1 MTWIYDDAAHNTLA
15 GGGAGSAV
23 TAPGREERQ
32 KLEHGIILPAVFNKT
47 LFWSSHAFK
56 ITHEIAPGLPQLDRN
71 LWSTD
76 FDLINSLDNDI
87 TVCKWQVFALEKNI
101 CACSLIYLENFLF
114 LQKSIFLENGSLSLA
129 NVRKCRIVWWLY
141 LYNASMMRIQT
152 KLKLGGDKK
161 FLGKNSNEMKC
172 QISRISNMNVCRRS

>member
-76 FDLINSLDNDI
+76 FDLINRLDNDI

-101 CACSLIYLENFLF
+101 CACSLIYLENFCFCKSQFF
-114 LQKSIFLENGSLSLA
+114 LKMVLSLLQMFG
-129 NVRKCRIVWWLY
+129 NVELY
-141 LYNASMMRIQT
+141 DDCTFTMLAWCGYRQN
-152 KLKLGGDKK
+152 
-161 FLGKNSNEMKC
+161 
-172 QISRISNMNVCRRS
+172 